1 MTILIREGKESNINM
16 SQNKFLFALIILA
29 TLILSGCSMH
39 INVPTKYD
47 LTQLNDTIDK
57 LTEIDQIKCDGLKN
71 KRISTIFIQNVK
83 TEYFCEEVTFP
94 EQQIIKFKYDGEIAS
109 DIKNK
114 LDDVLKRYCNATIVK
129 NTENPDILINATIDR
144 FYSQILDYKKE
155 GDESSLGMFS
165 SGETEKKFK
174 RKSGSVLTARNSINN
189 GEEWKYDH
197 MLSLKK
203 DFVSKV
209 KKVYSGIFM
218 QQDMV
223 MTKTIKIDYDDEVTL
238 ATYIGAYSM
247 AMGHAYPVVPGMD
260 LGIKIDIYDINTM
273 ALKKQIRWTKETATI
288 AEERLYLN
296 TYFSAAGNLELLIY
310 DYIKEII
317 NKVNRKLAVNISK

>member
-1 MTILIREGKESNINM
+1 
-16 SQNKFLFALIILA
+16 
-29 TLILSGCSMH
+29 
-39 INVPTKYD
+39 
-47 LTQLNDTIDK
+47 
-57 LTEIDQIKCDGLKN
+57 
-71 KRISTIFIQNVK
+71 
-83 TEYFCEEVTFP
+83 
-94 EQQIIKFKYDGEIAS
+94 
-109 DIKNK
+109 
-114 LDDVLKRYCNATIVK
+114 
-129 NTENPDILINATIDR
+129 
-144 FYSQILDYKKE
+144 
-155 GDESSLGMFS
+155 
-165 SGETEKKFK
+165 
-174 RKSGSVLTARNSINN
+174 
-189 GEEWKYDH
+189 
-197 MLSLKK
+197 
-203 DFVSKV
+203 
-209 KKVYSGIFM
+209 M